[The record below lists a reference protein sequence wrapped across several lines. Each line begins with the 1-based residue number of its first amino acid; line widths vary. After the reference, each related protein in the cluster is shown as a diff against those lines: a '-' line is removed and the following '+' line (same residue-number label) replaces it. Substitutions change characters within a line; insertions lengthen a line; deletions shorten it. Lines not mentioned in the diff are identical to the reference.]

1 MADKGFTIGSE
12 LKELGLSLNIPP
24 FSASGSQMSAADSY
38 KNQKIAKLRVHIERL
53 IAKVKTFQ
61 ILSNTIPTYLFQSIN
76 KILSVCCSLT
86 LFQDTFVTDK
96 TTST

>member
-38 KNQKIAKLRVHIERL
+38 KTLKIAKLRVHIERL
-53 IAKVKTFQ
+53 IAKSKPSKYCQIQFQ
-61 ILSNTIPTYLFQSIN
+61 LIYF
-76 KILSVCCSLT
+76 KVLT
-86 LFQDTFVTDK
+86 KYCLYAVL
-96 TTST
+96 